1 MEVLAVRDLSDVN
14 ESTLRA
20 MSQKGFAGKDINGE
34 PLVLH
39 YLGQNP
45 AGKVVE
51 MPAFRHNVPNPVQD
65 PFRKI
70 PGAGLTKEQRA
81 PIDTWRED
89 YWRARALEELQ
100 RRGLTP

>member
-1 MEVLAVRDLSDVN
+1 MEVRAAPDLLHVD

-39 YLGQNP
+39 HLGQNP
-45 AGKVVE
+45 AGPVVE
-51 MPAFRHNVPNPVQD
+51 MPAFRHNVHNRVQH
-65 PFRKI
+65 PFGNT

-81 PIDTWRED
+81 AFDVWRED

-100 RRGLTP
+100 